1 MIQQRKCKKKKKSSA
16 ISLMKAHWCEN
27 ALIRGFSSAHLLPC
41 MYLLGMSVGK
51 DGGMRTGTAVLGD
64 EELCSLVGMKIDLMD
79 ASDQCRKY

>member
-41 MYLLGMSVGK
+41 MYLLGMFVGK